1 MFAASARF
9 VAVVAV
15 PVTSPV
21 ILPTKSLVI
30 VEGSLSLLIVPV
42 VMFAAL
48 SRLVAVVAVPVTLPV
63 TSPERFP
70 LNVVAVTEL
79 LIPSIV
85 TEAGPTV
92 RIPVTLASP
101 STYNLY
107 PSFAVV
113 PIPTFLVVL
122 IPTRSVVQV
131 PPALTTLST
140 LSTFSHC
147 PLTELYCSI

>member
-1 MFAASARF
+1 MIIPERLRFA
-9 VAVVAV
+9 
-15 PVTSPV
+15 
-21 ILPTKSLVI
+21 
-30 VEGSLSLLIVPV
+30 GSLSLLIVPV
-42 VMFAAL
+42 VMFAA
-48 SRLVAVVAVPVTLPV
+48 SARLVAVVAVPVTFPVTLPVTLPV

-113 PIPTFLVVL
+113 PIPTFFVVL
-122 IPTRSVVQV
+122 IPTRSVAQV
-131 PPALTTLST
+131 PPALTT